1 MTRGL
6 RAYAVL
12 LVIGA
17 AWGIS
22 APLIKIAVGAGH
34 RPVAIVFWQSLLAT
48 LVLGVALA
56 ARGKLWSMPRDAR
69 HLGLYAVV
77 GLCGMALPSW
87 ASYSATRFLPSGVV
101 SIIISLVPVF
111 ALPLALALGTERFV
125 PRRLLGVALGALAM
139 ALLIGPEA
147 SLPAPGLWIWV
158 PVAALAP
165 FFYAIEGAYV
175 YGASARRAGPFQMLW
190 AGYVV
195 SILTS
200 GVLVWLDHAPLLP
213 ESGFGW
219 PGLGF
224 VLSGL
229 LGIGAYGGY
238 LWLLRRT
245 GSVFGAQVSY
255 TVTGMGVVWAMV
267 LLGET
272 YSGWIW
278 AALALL
284 FLGLF
289 LVQPR
294 RADAPRIAA
303 GTATGTATGAA
314 DVRA

>member
-22 APLIKIAVGAGH
+22 APLIKIAVAAGH
-34 RPVAIVFWQSLLAT
+34 RPVAIVFWQSILAT
-48 LVLGVALA
+48 VVLGLVLAVTGQMRTL
-56 ARGKLWSMPRDAR
+56 PRDAP
-69 HLGLYAVV
+69 HLRLYAVV

-87 ASYSATRFLPSGVV
+87 ASYTATSFLPSGVV
-101 SIIISLVPVF
+101 LIVISLVPVF
-111 ALPLALALGTERFV
+111 ALPLALVLGTERLV
-125 PRRLLGVALGALAM
+125 LRRVLGVAVGALAM
-139 ALLIGPEA
+139 ALLMGPEA
-147 SLPAPGLWIWV
+147 SLPAPGLWVWV
-158 PVAALAP
+158 LVAALAP

-175 YGASARRAGPFQMLW
+175 FGSTARGAGPFQMLW

-200 GVLVWLDHAPLLP
+200 APLVWLDHAPLVP
-213 ESGFGW
+213 ASGFGVA
-219 PGLGF
+219 GLGF
-224 VLSGL
+224 LLSGL

-245 GSVFGAQVSY
+245 GSVFGSQVTY
-255 TVTGMGVVWAMV
+255 AVTGMGVVWAML
-267 LLGET
+267 LLGER
-272 YSGWIW
+272 YSAWVW

-294 RADAPRIAA
+294 
-303 GTATGTATGAA
+303 AA
-314 DVRA
+314 DVQSAAQEGADVRV